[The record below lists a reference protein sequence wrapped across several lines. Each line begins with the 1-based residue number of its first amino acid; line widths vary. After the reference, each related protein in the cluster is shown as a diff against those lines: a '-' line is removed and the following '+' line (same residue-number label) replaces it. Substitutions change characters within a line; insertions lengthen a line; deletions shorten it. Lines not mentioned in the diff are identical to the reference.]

1 MLTSSF
7 LIEKWKK
14 EGRYDTEMEELDAF
28 FKHWLSKNTT
38 LLYHQ
43 MADRLCR

>member
-7 LIEKWKK
+7 FDRKWKK

-28 FKHWLSKNTT
+28 SNALAIQNTT

-43 MADRLCR
+43 MADRLYR